1 MKKGRLKKVIIIS
14 AISLFVLYF
23 GGGMAAAFIVN
34 GNVFARH
41 EGETSE
47 LVKNQKDYTLLAA
60 REELSF
66 ISGNNT
72 LKAYFYNA
80 TPSKGVVITAHGLNG
95 RADGP
100 DAAYQAWFLEEGYSV
115 CAIDLTASGASEGA
129 SINGLHQ
136 SAYDVKAAYDYLAKN
151 EKLEKKVFLCGH
163 SWGGYGVAACL
174 GLDVK
179 ADAVITFSAFDNPF
193 DTMIQYAE
201 RYVGPLAK
209 MSLPP
214 FYLAQNMAYGQEVFR
229 SASGA
234 LKESTAKALI
244 IHGEEDGS
252 IPLDSISLYAR
263 AKGLPNVKTI
273 CLPGIGHS
281 RPWLSLEAH
290 RYYGALAEEYEKLKN
305 EGDAL
310 KIEAFLDA
318 VDLDKSSALNGALF
332 AEIRQF
338 LEDI

>member
-1 MKKGRLKKVIIIS
+1 MKKGRLKKIIIFS
-14 AISLFVLYF
+14 AVSLFVLYF

-41 EGETSE
+41 EEQTNE
-47 LVKNQKDYTLLAA
+47 LVKSRKNYALLDR
-60 REELSF
+60 REELS
-66 ISGNNT
+66 IVSGQNT
-72 LKAYFYNA
+72 LRAYFYKA
-80 TPSKGVVITAHGLNG
+80 TSSKGTVIAAHGLSG

-174 GLDVK
+174 GLGVK

-193 DTMIQYAE
+193 DTMVQYAE

-229 SASGA
+229 SASSA
-234 LKESTAKALI
+234 LKESSTKALI

-252 IPLDSISLYAR
+252 IPLDSISLFAK
-263 AKGLPNVKTI
+263 AKGLSNVETITLPN
-273 CLPGIGHS
+273 IGHS
-281 RPWLSLEAH
+281 HPWLSLEAH

-318 VDLDKSSALNGALF
+318 VDLDRSSELNGALF
-332 AEIRQF
+332 TEIRQF